1 MIIKTVSSN
10 LVKKILRK
18 KQPNKSYEVKK
29 GAYLL
34 FLFFYL
40 STSLFSQD
48 LIILKNA
55 DEIKSKVVEITD
67 ISVKY
72 RKWEN
77 LNGPIYNL
85 NLREVLFIRYEN
97 GTKEVINQ
105 ESSNSSESRSSNL
118 LGDIEEG
125 KPKALDNPKKKSWLR
140 LSWEFGNLSIVG
152 DNTTGLGVDNLQFM
166 STLGYNNRLDIGI
179 RFYEENKTQA
189 GININPINFSIHQRT
204 SAYDYA
210 EALAW
215 ELYLST
221 FNDWQVVS
229 AFDGGGPLP
238 LIVSGSIGFYVTE
251 KFEKSALNI
260 ALNAGIIGFDGGYG
274 EKRGRVQYGAFG
286 DYVDYSTRF
295 SAWSSFFINPKISF
309 LIGNSQK
316 RIRWALN
323 MDYKTVWLK
332 TRSEGAFLQGQIDG
346 NSFNQI
352 IDPSEFQSSNSGILT
367 LGIGISGF

>member
-1 MIIKTVSSN
+1 MTTNVVTDKT
-10 LVKKILRK
+10 
-18 KQPNKSYEVKK
+18 
-29 GAYLL
+29 
-34 FLFFYL
+34 
-40 STSLFSQD
+40 
-48 LIILKNA
+48 
-55 DEIKSKVVEITD
+55 
-67 ISVKY
+67 
-72 RKWEN
+72 
-77 LNGPIYNL
+77 
-85 NLREVLFIRYEN
+85 
-97 GTKEVINQ
+97 
-105 ESSNSSESRSSNL
+105 ES
-118 LGDIEEG
+118 IEH
-125 KPKALDNPKKKSWLR
+125 KKKRSWLR
-140 LSWEFGNLSIVG
+140 LSWEFANLSILG

-221 FNDWQVVS
+221 YNDWQVVS
-229 AFDGGGPLP
+229 AVDEGGPLP
-238 LIVSGSIGFYVTE
+238 LIASGSIGFYVTE

-274 EKRGRVQYGAFG
+274 TKQGRVQYGALG
-286 DYVDYSTRF
+286 DYVDYRTRF

-309 LIGNSQK
+309 LIVNSQK

-352 IDPSEFQSSNSGILT
+352 IDPSDFQSSNSGILT